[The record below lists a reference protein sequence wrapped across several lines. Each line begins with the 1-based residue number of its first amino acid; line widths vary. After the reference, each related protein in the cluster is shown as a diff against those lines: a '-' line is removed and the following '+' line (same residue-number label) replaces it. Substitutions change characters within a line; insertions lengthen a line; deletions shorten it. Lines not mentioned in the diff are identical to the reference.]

1 MTVLR
6 HSARA
11 ILISAFGAALI
22 GVDAPAHAQAD
33 PISHCRENTDGKS
46 ERIACLE
53 AAILGLMG
61 GPSQALSQADG
72 QAGADGQTDAAP
84 PQTRLAETEAAPAA
98 MSDAP
103 TGLGAEQVVKR
114 EVERGERDNTIAEKR
129 RSERV
134 TSKIVDFARTDAG
147 FLLIFLENGQIWRQ
161 RKSDSAVVRL
171 RKSKDYEAEI
181 RRGVI
186 SGYRMRIP
194 AAHQTIVVERIK

>member
-11 ILISAFGAALI
+11 ILISAFGTALI
-22 GVDAPAHAQAD
+22 GVDAPANAQTD

-61 GPSQALSQADG
+61 GPSQALSQADD
-72 QAGADGQTDAAP
+72 QADAAP
-84 PQTRLAETEAAPAA
+84 PPPARLAETDAPSAAPDEP
-98 MSDAP
+98 S
-103 TGLGAEQVVKR
+103 GLGAEQVVKR
-114 EVERGERDNTIAEKR
+114 EVERGERDNTIAEQR

-161 RKSDSAVVRL
+161 RKSDSVVLRL
-171 RKSKDYEAEI
+171 SRNKDYEAEI

>member
-11 ILISAFGAALI
+11 ILISAFGTALI
-22 GVDAPAHAQAD
+22 GVDAPANAQTD

-61 GPSQALSQADG
+61 GPSQALSQADD
-72 QAGADGQTDAAP
+72 QPGADGQTDAAP
-84 PQTRLAETEAAPAA
+84 PTQFAETGAARAAPDEP
-98 MSDAP
+98 S
-103 TGLGAEQVVKR
+103 GLGAEQVVKR
-114 EVERGERDNTIAEKR
+114 EVERGERDNAIAEQR

-134 TSKIVDFARTDAG
+134 TSKIIDFARTDAG

-161 RKSDSAVVRL
+161 RKSDSAVLRL